1 MMNTQPLLSVIM
13 SVYNGEKYLH
23 ESIDSI
29 LNQTFRDFE
38 FIIIEDASTDCTL
51 EIIEKYKTEDSRIVL
66 ITKKKNKGTKGF
78 IENLNIGLNV
88 AKGKFIARMDADDIS
103 DLNRF
108 QKQVDFLQ
116 TNENIFMVGSDV
128 QLINEDGLNTKL
140 LPAYHTDEDI
150 KENMFKNISIYHP
163 VILFRNNKKIYYRE
177 KMLYCEDY
185 DLYFRL
191 MIEGYKFANIKEP
204 LLKYRILEDSISRKD
219 SKMIRWLFVEK
230 ARRFFLEGKQNGIDT
245 YEEFEPDDFLN
256 ILKSDHHNSI
266 ETLLFAAKTALKYQ
280 NNIGLK
286 TILTKAKQNFPNE
299 KKFKIYNW
307 YLKIPK
313 SILTYFTK
321 LIYR

>member
-1 MMNTQPLLSVIM
+1 M
-13 SVYNGEKYLH
+13 SVYNGEKYLP
-23 ESIDSI
+23 EAMDSI

-38 FIIIEDASTDCTL
+38 FIIIEDASTDSTL
-51 EIIEKYKTEDSRIVL
+51 EIIEKYKTQDSRIVL
-66 ITKKKNKGTKGF
+66 ITKKENKGTKGF
-78 IENLNIGLNV
+78 IENLNIGLKA
-88 AKGKFIARMDADDIS
+88 AKGQFIARMDADDIS

-108 QKQVDFLQ
+108 EKQLSFLQ
-116 TNENIFMVGSDV
+116 KNENIFMVGGDV

-150 KENMFKNISIYHP
+150 KENMFKNISMYHP

-191 MIEGYKFANIKEP
+191 MTEGYKFANIKEP

-219 SKMIRWLFVEK
+219 SKIIRWLFVEK
-230 ARRFFLEGKQNGIDT
+230 ARRFFLERKQNGIDT

-256 ILKSDHHNSI
+256 ILKSDFHNSI

-280 NNIGLK
+280 NYNSLIF
-286 TILTKAKQNFPNE
+286 ILNKSKRHFPNDNR
-299 KKFKIYNW
+299 FIIYSW

-313 SILTYFTK
+313 FILPYLLKFTMK
-321 LIYR
+321 